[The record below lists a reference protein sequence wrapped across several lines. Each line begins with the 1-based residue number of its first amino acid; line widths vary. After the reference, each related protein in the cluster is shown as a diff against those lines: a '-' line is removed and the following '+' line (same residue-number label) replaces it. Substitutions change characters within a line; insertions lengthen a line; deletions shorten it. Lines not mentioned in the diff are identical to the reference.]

1 MRPGL
6 VQRRVIGGMSAL
18 LALVASSVVS
28 ASSAPAGATT
38 AGPAV
43 GAVADITWGTSAAEV
58 DRSVAAM
65 SAAGIGWVRAN
76 VAWSGGEPD
85 AKGVLNTGYLSSI
98 DQAVA
103 KAHAA
108 GVQVLMPI
116 SDGVPYWASADP
128 AKYQDGSGKHWNQY
142 WRPASFAD
150 YAAFVKTVVAR
161 YSAMGV
167 HTFELWNEPNLTRFW
182 PSGPNAAEFASLL
195 AAAYPAV
202 KQADPSATVVMGGL
216 SKNDYTYLEN
226 LYKAGGRPY
235 FDAVA
240 VHPYTGLVDP
250 TWCWN
255 QGGTTK
261 KAVDAFCGIEEVR
274 RTMEAYGDS
283 AKGMWLTEFGWSTGT
298 SAYSVSE
305 ATQADFLAKAFTKLG
320 SYPYVRAAFWYSLRN
335 VAGVPE
341 DYEAN
346 LGLLRRDFSEKPAY
360 GALRSLTGG
369 PVAVADTSAPVLSGI
384 AATKIGT
391 NSATVTWA
399 TNEPATSRVEAWSAG
414 SAVTVVS
421 QAALVSSHG
430 LAVSGLARRTTYSF
444 RVSSTDAA
452 GNTVTSGVY
461 SFTTRK

>member
-1 MRPGL
+1 MRPSSVRQGT
-6 VQRRVIGGMSAL
+6 IGSVAAF
-18 LALVASSVVS
+18 LALTASSIVS
-28 ASSAPAGATT
+28 AGSLPAGAAT

-43 GAVADITWGTSAAEV
+43 GAVADITWGTSATEV
-58 DRSVAAM
+58 DRSIAAM

-85 AKGVLNTGYLSSI
+85 AKGVLNTGYLASI

-108 GVQVLMPI
+108 GMKVLMPI

-128 AKYQDGSGKHWNQY
+128 AKYQSGSAKYWNPY

-182 PSGPNAAEFASLL
+182 PSGPNAVEFASLL

-202 KQADPSATVVMGGL
+202 KQADPTATVVMGGL

-240 VHPYTGLVDP
+240 VHPYTGLADP

-305 ATQADFLAKAFTKLG
+305 AAQADFLAKAFTKLS
-320 SYPYVRAAFWYSLRN
+320 SYPYVHAAFWYSLRN
-335 VAGVPE
+335 VATVPE

-369 PVAVADTSAPVLSGI
+369 PVADTSAPVLSGI
-384 AATKIGT
+384 AVGKMGT
-391 NSATVTWA
+391 NSATVTW
-399 TNEPATSRVEAWSAG
+399 TTDTPATSRVDAWSAAG
-414 SAVTVVS
+414 AVTVVS
-421 QAALVSSHG
+421 QAALVTSHG
-430 LAVSGLARRTTYSF
+430 LVLSGLASRTTYSF
-444 RVSSTDAA
+444 RVNSTDTA